1 MTELKN
7 IIESLHPL
15 EIKVLKHLKNN
26 ATASEIAKQANLQYV
41 EAMKAL
47 QFLEAKDAIKLNLQ
61 KQEIIELDKNGL
73 IYQKQGLPEKIF
85 LNALLDGPLS
95 LQDLQKKSNLDKN
108 EISISLG
115 LLKKQGFI
123 SITKEISLTSPGK
136 EYLNKE
142 TPEEKLLSQ
151 LPLDSKVL
159 IDEQKQTLKLLQ
171 KRKEIIK
178 INSKNIYTVSLNE
191 LATKL
196 MNTKIDTNLIDS
208 LTIDLLKTGEWK
220 SKKFRRYDVTASIGQ
235 SFTPKRHIVPQAL
248 NYVKRLWLDMGFK
261 EMNGNMIE
269 SSFWNFDALF
279 TPQDH
284 PGRELQDTFFI
295 DEKSKL
301 PNKEIVSKV
310 KNAHEFNWKYN
321 WDEQIAKETVLR
333 THTTAITAHKLASLK
348 ETDLPAKFFSVGKCF
363 RNEALDWTHAFEFN
377 QTEGIVIDPNANFKH
392 LLGYLKNFA
401 KKMGFPKVRF
411 RPAYFP
417 YTEPSLEGDYYDPKR
432 KKWVEFIAA
441 GMLRPEVVIPLL
453 GKDIPV
459 LAWGPG
465 IDRMITSAY
474 KLTDIR
480 QLYKNDLKELRQAKI
495 WLK

>member
-1 MTELKN
+1 MTELNK
-7 IIESLHPL
+7 IVESLHPL
-15 EIKVLKHLKNN
+15 EIKILKYLKDN

-47 QFLEAKDAIKLNLQ
+47 QFLEAKDAITLNLK

-73 IYQKQGLPEKIF
+73 IYQKQGLPEKTF
-85 LNALLDGPLS
+85 LNALLTNSLS
-95 LQDLQKKSNLDKN
+95 LEKLQKKTNLDKN
-108 EISISLG
+108 EISVSLG

-123 SITKEISLTSPGK
+123 SITKEISLTQPGK

-142 TPEEKLLSQ
+142 TPEEKLLSK
-151 LPLDSKVL
+151 LPLNSKDL
-159 IDEQKQTLKLLQ
+159 TDEQKQTLKELQ
-171 KRKEIIK
+171 KRKQIIK
-178 INSKNIYTVSLNE
+178 INSKNIYTVSLKE
-191 LATKL
+191 LAKTL

-235 SFTPKRHIVPQAL
+235 SFAPKRHIVAQAV
-248 NYVKRLWLDMGFK
+248 NYVKKIWLEMGFK
-261 EMNGNMIE
+261 EMTGPMVE

-284 PGRELQDTFFI
+284 PGREMQDTFFI
-295 DEKSKL
+295 EGKSTL
-301 PNKEIVSKV
+301 PDNKVVSKV
-310 KNAHEFNWKYN
+310 KDSHESNWKYK
-321 WDEQIAKETVLR
+321 WDEKIAKEKVLR
-333 THTTAITAHKLASLK
+333 THTTAITAHKLANLK

-363 RNEALDWTHAFEFN
+363 RNEALDWSHTFEFN

-417 YTEPSLEGDYYDPKR
+417 YTEPSLEGDVYDPKR

-441 GMLRPEVVIPLL
+441 GILRPEVVIPLL

-480 QLYKNDLKELRQAKI
+480 HLYKNDLKELRKAKM